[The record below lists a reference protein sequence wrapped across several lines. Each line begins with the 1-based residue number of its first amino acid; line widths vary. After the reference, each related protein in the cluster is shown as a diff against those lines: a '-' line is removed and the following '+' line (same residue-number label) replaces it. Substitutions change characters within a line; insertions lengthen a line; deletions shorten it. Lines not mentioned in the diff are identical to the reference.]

1 MNERWAED
9 NLQVIRTLMERT
21 AIYRRALAPVMVM
34 AGGVGT
40 VAAVAGFLWRPPFVL
55 YWASVAVLVMA
66 AGFFLTRRQA
76 LKDGEAFW
84 SPPARRVAQAL
95 LPGLVVAAALTVVAR
110 LSGLVEEQHLTLVW
124 VMLYGCALHAAGFFA
139 PRRLRV
145 LGWIFIIG
153 GAALLVMVGVF
164 KMRMPLRCAHA
175 TMGVFFGLLHL
186 AVGGYLYAT
195 EKGSNDL

>member
-1 MNERWAED
+1 MNERWAEE

-21 AIYRRALAPVMVM
+21 AVYRRALAPVMVM
-34 AGGVGT
+34 AGSVGT
-40 VAAVAGFLWRPPFVL
+40 VAAVGGIFWRPPFVV
-55 YWASVAVLVMA
+55 YWTCVAVVVMA

-95 LPGLVVAAALTVVAR
+95 MPGLVVAAALTVVAR
-110 LSGLVEEQHLTLVW
+110 LANLVEEQNLTLIW

-145 LGWIFIIG
+145 LGWVFIAG
-153 GAALLVMVGVF
+153 GVILLVLVGVL
-164 KMRMPLRCAHA
+164 KLRLPVRCAHA
-175 TMGVFFGLLHL
+175 TMGAFFGVLHL
-186 AVGGYLYAT
+186 AVGVYLYAT
-195 EKGSNDL
+195 DKGSNDL